1 MSRKEKILIVEPAA
15 IVTEGL
21 TRILKDFSEFE
32 ILPPLEDM
40 DDFRERL
47 AATRPDVLLINP
59 TILPYSKRPA
69 VSGLLQDYP
78 QMTIVA
84 LVYQYIDSAVLHSFH
99 GILEIREARERIAE
113 ILTEAQTSASTHK
126 LPMDATSYEL
136 TKRETDVLVLVAKGL
151 MSKEIADR
159 LHISVH
165 TVISH
170 RKNITRKTNIKSVA
184 GLAMYALMNNLVEE
198 DTI

>member
-15 IVTEGL
+15 IVIEGL
-21 TRILKDFSEFE
+21 MRILKEFSEFE

-47 AATRPDVLLINP
+47 VAARPDILLINP
-59 TILPYSKRPA
+59 TMLPYSKRPA
-69 VSGLLQDYP
+69 VFSLLQDYP
-78 QMTIVA
+78 RMTIVA
-84 LVYQYIDSAVLHSFH
+84 LVYQYIDSSVLQSFH
-99 GILEIREARERIAE
+99 GIPE

-126 LPMDATSYEL
+126 LPMDAMNYEL

-198 DTI
+198 DSI

>member
-1 MSRKEKILIVEPAA
+1 MSRKEKILIVEPSF

-21 TRILKDFSEFE
+21 TRILKDLSDFE

-47 AATRPDVLLINP
+47 AAVRPDILLINP
-59 TILPYSKRPA
+59 TILPYTKRPA
-69 VSGLLQDYP
+69 VFSLLQDYP
-78 QMTIVA
+78 QMTVVA

-99 GILEIREARERIAE
+99 GILEIREVRERIAD

-126 LPMDATSYEL
+126 LPMDATNYEL

-198 DTI
+198 DTM